1 MPTPTG
7 EVRAASIA
15 RFAGHVVGGIALFV
29 VVAFGAVVLGWIVD
43 LLGAVKFTLWDVTF
57 TVDPLVSRIF
67 YGAKLFILFV
77 DMVLFVAF
85 VGTSGWLLLKEIVGW
100 AKH

>member
-1 MPTPTG
+1 MPPPTS
-7 EVRAASIA
+7 EVRAAPIA
-15 RFAGHVVGGIALFV
+15 RFAGHVIGGIAFFV
-29 VVAFGAVVLGWIVD
+29 VVAVGAVLLGWIVD
-43 LLGAVKFTLWDVTF
+43 LLAAVKFTLWNVTF

-67 YGAKLFILFV
+67 YGAKWFILFV

-85 VGTSGWLLLKEIVGW
+85 VGTSAWLLLKEIFGW

>member
-1 MPTPTG
+1 MPPPISK
-7 EVRAASIA
+7 VRTAPIA
-15 RFAGHVVGGIALFV
+15 RFAGHVIGGITFFV

-43 LLGAVKFTLWDVTF
+43 LLAAVKFTLWNVTF
-57 TVDPLVSRIF
+57 TVDPLVPRIF
-67 YGAKLFILFV
+67 NGAKWFILLV

-85 VGTSGWLLLKEIVGW
+85 VGTSGWLLLKEIIEW

>member
-1 MPTPTG
+1 MPSSIS
-7 EVRAASIA
+7 EVRAAPLG
-15 RFAGHVVGGIALFV
+15 RFAGHVIGGIAIFL

-43 LLGAVKFTLWDVTF
+43 LVAAVEFTLWGVKL
-57 TVDPLVSRIF
+57 TVDTLVTRSF
-67 YGAKLFILFV
+67 YGAKYFILFV

-85 VGTSGWLLLKEIVGW
+85 VGTSGWLLLKEILGW

>member
-1 MPTPTG
+1 MPTPTS
-7 EVRAASIA
+7 EVRTAPIA
-15 RFAGHVVGGIALFV
+15 RFAGHVIGGIALFV

-43 LLGAVKFTLWDVTF
+43 LLAAVKFTLWDVTL

-85 VGTSGWLLLKEIVGW
+85 VGTSGWLLLKEIIGW

>member
-1 MPTPTG
+1 MPADTSQ
-7 EVRAASIA
+7 VRAAPIA
-15 RFAGHVVGGIALFV
+15 RFAGHVIGGIAWFV

-43 LLGAVKFTLWDVTF
+43 LLAAVKFTLWGVTF

-85 VGTSGWLLLKEIVGW
+85 IGTSGWLLLKEIVGW

>member
-1 MPTPTG
+1 MATPISGIRT
-7 EVRAASIA
+7 APIA
-15 RFAGHVVGGIALFV
+15 RFAGHVVGGIGCFV
-29 VVAFGAVVLGWIVD
+29 VVALGAVVLGWLID
-43 LLGAVKFTLWDVTF
+43 LLAAIKFSLWSATL
-57 TVDPLVSRIF
+57 TVDPLISSVF

-85 VGTSGWLLLKEIVGW
+85 IGTSGWLVLKEILGW